1 MLFAVKVGFIILVN
15 IYVVDVV
22 RVWLVA
28 LSQFTVNTVGLS
40 VVLLGIVP
48 DIADVPIIT
57 VDILQSL

>member
-22 RVWLVA
+22 RVGLVA

-40 VVLLGIVP
+40 VVLLVIVP

>member
-22 RVWLVA
+22 RVGLVA